1 MGNYDLDS
9 LAVAAK
15 NDSKVFRKLLEAS
28 RCNIEREVKKYA
40 RGINNNFADEYMSEA
55 ISALYKS
62 VLNFNS
68 DKGNFSAYSSSC
80 MKQAIL
86 DFMREKQSTISIG
99 TTKIS
104 EINKLNYAR
113 KIIRENGLDE
123 TKDNLMKY
131 SGINSKKTLETVL
144 LAERS
149 NGTIS
154 IDSNIDK
161 DSDTTILD
169 FKSDDF
175 SIEEEVLKN
184 EQIRSL
190 YISISNLSNDEQY
203 LIIYSYGLLG
213 KDKKSNKEMAL
224 YLKVSENTIV
234 NRKNAIKDKL
244 RVMMEPLVA

>member
-15 NDSKVFRKLLEAS
+15 NDSKVFRRLLEAS

-62 VLNFNS
+62 VLTFNP
-68 DKGNFSAYSSSC
+68 DKGNFSAYSSCC

-86 DFMREKQSTISIG
+86 DFMREKQSTLSIG

-104 EINKLNYAR
+104 EINKLNKAR
-113 KIIRENGLDE
+113 KIISENSLEE
-123 TKDNLMKY
+123 TIENLMKY
-131 SGINSKKTLETVL
+131 SGITSKKTLETVL

-149 NGTIS
+149 NSIIS
-154 IDSNIDK
+154 LDSNIDNN
-161 DSDTTILD
+161 SDTTILD
-169 FKSDDF
+169 IKGDDF

-184 EQIRSL
+184 EQLKAL
-190 YISISNLSNDEQY
+190 YISISNLSNNEQY
-203 LIIYSYGLLG
+203 IIIYAYGLFG
-213 KDKKSNKEMAL
+213 KNKKSNKEMAIRL
-224 YLKVSENTIV
+224 NVSENTII
-234 NRKNAIKDKL
+234 NRKNSIKDKL
-244 RVMMEPLVA
+244 RIMMEPWAA